1 MCIAVIYNLIR
12 TRIRYLDTFF
22 FLKKI
27 YRLNFEEVEIRVSLL
42 KLEKKYRVMKIYTGR
57 GVMARDKVCYE
68 KKSKFEMILI
78 MIIRKFIRVLC
89 NYVKYFLTLLPTEII
104 IQASIRR
111 GTRSVREHLLLSVNN
126 VSTKLLKAIEKVT
139 REYIQTKDREFD
151 GKFTCINYA

>member
-104 IQASIRR
+104 QASIRR